1 MVVLA
6 RALQNKRKHLSI
18 IFFHPPPK
26 DMDDKGNDRAA
37 LISRIEQLE
46 QGEESHFQNNWQA
59 LLFLV
64 VEHVLEPLPQ
74 FVLN

>member
-46 QGEESHFQNNWQA
+46 QGEESHFQNN
-59 LLFLV
+59 
-64 VEHVLEPLPQ
+64 
-74 FVLN
+74 